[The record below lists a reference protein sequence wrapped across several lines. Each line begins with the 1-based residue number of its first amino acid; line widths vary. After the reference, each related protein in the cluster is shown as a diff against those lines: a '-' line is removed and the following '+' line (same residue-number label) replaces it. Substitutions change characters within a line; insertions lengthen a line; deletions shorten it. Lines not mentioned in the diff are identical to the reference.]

1 MKAHLACIP
10 CLLRQALD
18 AIKMSSPDVAIRD
31 RAVRQVLNYISN
43 TQWDKTTPELA
54 TNVHRIIKKVT
65 GSSDPYSQL
74 KKKYTLAVLKLY
86 PELAAVVETAKEL
99 YSLQLSLLLPETL

>member
-1 MKAHLACIP
+1 
-10 CLLRQALD
+10 
-18 AIKMSSPDVAIRD
+18 MSSPDMAIRD
-31 RAVRQVLNYISN
+31 RALRQVLNFLSN
-43 TQWDKTTPELA
+43 IQWDKTTPELA
-54 TNVHRIIKKVT
+54 TNVRRIIRKVT